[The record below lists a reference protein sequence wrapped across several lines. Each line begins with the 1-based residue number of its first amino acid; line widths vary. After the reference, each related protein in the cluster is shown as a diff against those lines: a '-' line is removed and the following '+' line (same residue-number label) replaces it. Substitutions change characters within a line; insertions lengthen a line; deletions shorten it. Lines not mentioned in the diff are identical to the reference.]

1 MEILH
6 LVLHFFVFLYY
17 SSGVNIVNVYSI
29 EFSSTSTYDVCSKF
43 DDLKRLTKIII
54 PIHNMFKNMFFHS
67 HGFSGNVHVAQT

>member
-6 LVLHFFVFLYY
+6 LLHFFIFVYY
-17 SSGVNIVNVYSI
+17 SSEVNIVNVYSI

-54 PIHNMFKNMFFHS
+54 PRHNMYKNLFFTLMVS
-67 HGFSGNVHVAQT
+67 LGMCTVCM